1 MRPVAV
7 CQSAC
12 RGASAPL
19 WAGRFVIIDAGRG
32 MRGQHEDVHDLARL
46 AGLSGDELRA
56 LFRRSL
62 ANLAQA
68 ASKRSLPLE
77 GLDPEQ
83 LLAGVDAALEA
94 GLFDDLSWLSA
105 PSAASA
111 LYELTSALPP
121 SATRDRLNGLVVER
135 LAQADATTFVALAT
149 SLAQNS
155 KSGLTSA
162 RMRSRVSLA
171 LSLPMGSG
179 ARVDALALALIS
191 QPDHARDWVEKPS
204 EGSLPS
210 RRLAARLLER
220 AAREAARRW
229 TTRDDVGLRALETA
243 SVQGAWQRLLK
254 DRESLVW
261 RHVATARG
269 LLAAALPS
277 VADEIERSLAPD
289 LTPTEWR
296 RGAASLAASIA
307 VMPVTALALAERV
320 LASDVVKRDPGVAAA
335 MMMGL
340 ARAVEAEPESA
351 ERLIIPCLRVG
362 GTEAAEAFLELCD
375 EGLGDGFGQDA
386 IPFVCSALRKTLGQP
401 AAQADDGAAAM
412 LEWLLTRF
420 SGLTSAE
427 SSFDTSVRR
436 ALYAFADEGAGAA
449 VEAAGQALEVARTA
463 LERLCAADLH
473 TREGRIETV
482 QMLHEI
488 DLGLLQGATLSDL
501 IALGDEQENAR
512 GQLHDLYEQ
521 LTGWLTTQELA
532 PLGEAPLAHPTLRM
546 RRVRSL
552 LHVVDA
558 DGSYGDEWASERR
571 PRRLRTARVL
581 LNRVRKDASSPL
593 RRAVLACLARA
604 FDALVREEVFE
615 LSDVLLC
622 ATLYVR
628 DPRDVSTMAE
638 ASMMPEL
645 SRALVALGALSERIP
660 EQSDPSARRVGL
672 GALSSLVEALPAAHS
687 PRVSLL
693 RWGLLRVHHAL
704 SSLDEASAL
713 TEVVGLK
720 GGGSSLSELSE
731 ALLALAQLVAGTRRR
746 LQPSV
751 QARSPQ
757 VVQQLFELGA
767 AFDQSVA
774 SREPEHLSIPL
785 QELDSCL
792 AAELPDLFATIVMQ
806 VLSALKALP
815 ILPARTPATARKVA
829 QLPSGP
835 PLETRRLPDWMPLSR
850 MLGGFYVVHPIGE
863 GGSGSVF
870 VARRAEQ
877 RNDARADTFALKVP
891 EYDGNVSQVLSEA
904 DFLRLFREEA
914 SALLALPESEHNLAR
929 FVTFDAG
936 VRPKP
941 ILVMEHVRGPSL
953 EKVLARKSIDVPRAF
968 AILQGIVRGLSA
980 MHRVGL
986 AHLDLKPSNV
996 IVRDHAGT
1004 TATPV
1009 LVDFGLAGRR
1019 LRPGCGTA
1027 NYAAPEVWVPVGGET
1042 DPRHAD
1048 IYALG
1053 CVGYELL
1060 TGELLFRGET
1070 DRAVVGLHLAHDGR
1084 PPPVEALLQR
1094 SPTRQLGAWLS
1105 SCLRQSA
1112 RDRASIHELSAQL
1125 TSLSN
1130 AHAQQAWPLASD
1142 EAQLTRGRSI

>member
-1 MRPVAV
+1 
-7 CQSAC
+7 
-12 RGASAPL
+12 
-19 WAGRFVIIDAGRG
+19 

-46 AGLSGDELRA
+46 SGLAGDELRA
-56 LFRRSL
+56 LFRRAL

-77 GLDPEQ
+77 GLDPQE
-83 LLAGVDAALEA
+83 LLAGVEVALAA
-94 GLFDDLSWLSA
+94 GLFHDLRWLSP

-111 LYELTSALPP
+111 LYELTSALPFSP
-121 SATRDRLNGLVVER
+121 TRDTLNQLVVER
-135 LAQADATTFVALAT
+135 LAQADASTFVALAT
-149 SLAQNS
+149 SLAHNS

-191 QPDHARDWVEKPS
+191 QPDHARDWVDKPS

-229 TTRDDVGLRALETA
+229 TVRDDVGLRALETA
-243 SVQGAWQRLLK
+243 PVQAAWQRLLK

-277 VADEIERSLAPD
+277 VADEIERSLAPE

-296 RGAASLAASIA
+296 RGATSLAASIA
-307 VMPVTALALAERV
+307 VMPTTALALAERT

-335 MMMGL
+335 MIMGL

-351 ERLIIPCLRVG
+351 ERLLVPCLRVG
-362 GTEAAEAFLELCD
+362 RLEAAEAFLELCD
-375 EGLGDGFGQDA
+375 EGLGDGFGQEA
-386 IPFVCSALRKTLGQP
+386 VPLVCAALSKQISLPSTQS
-401 AAQADDGAAAM
+401 DDGTAAV
-412 LEWLLTRF
+412 LEWLLTRL
-420 SGLTSAE
+420 SGLTPPDASL
-427 SSFDTSVRR
+427 DTAVRR
-436 ALYAFADEGAGAA
+436 ALYAFAEEGAGAA
-449 VEAAGQALEVARTA
+449 VQAAAEALAVAQRAIEQLTS
-463 LERLCAADLH
+463 ADLS
-473 TREGRIETV
+473 TRAGRVETV
-482 QMLHEI
+482 QRLHEI

-501 IALGDEQENAR
+501 IALGDDQDAAR
-512 GQLHDLYEQ
+512 AVLHDVYEQ
-521 LTGWLTTQELA
+521 LTGWLTQQEQA
-532 PLGEAPLAHPTLRM
+532 PLTDDVLAHPTLRM
-546 RRVRSL
+546 RRIRSL

-558 DGSYGDEWASERR
+558 DGSYGDAFASERR

-581 LNRVRKDASSPL
+581 LNRVRKDVPSPL

-622 ATLYVR
+622 AALHVR
-628 DPRDVSTMAE
+628 DPRDIATLAE
-638 ASMMPEL
+638 ASMMPEQ
-645 SRALVALGALSERIP
+645 SRALAALARLSESVP
-660 EQSDPSARRVGL
+660 DEAAASARKDGIT
-672 GALSSLVEALPAAHS
+672 ALAALVEALPAAHS

-693 RWGLLRVHHAL
+693 RWGLLRVHQAL
-704 SSLDEASAL
+704 RALDEARAL

-720 GGGSSLSELSE
+720 GGGSTLSELSE

-746 LQPSV
+746 LSPSA
-751 QARSPQ
+751 QTRSPQ
-757 VVQQLFELGA
+757 VLQQVFDLGDA
-767 AFDQSVA
+767 LDQAVA
-774 SREPEHLSIPL
+774 TREPEHVSVALE
-785 QELDSCL
+785 ELEACL
-792 AAELPDLFATIVMQ
+792 AAELPPLFATIIMQ
-806 VLSALKALP
+806 VLTALKALP
-815 ILPARTPATARKVA
+815 IVPPRVVQGNRKVA
-829 QLPSGP
+829 LPMSGP
-835 PLETRRLPDWMPLSR
+835 PIEARRLPDWMPLSR
-850 MLGGFYVVHPIGE
+850 ILGGFYVLHAIGE

-870 VARRAEQ
+870 VARRTEQ
-877 RNDARADTFALKVP
+877 RNDDRADTFALKVP
-891 EYDGNVSQVLSEA
+891 EYDGTVSEVLSEA

-914 SALLALPESEHNLAR
+914 SALLALPESEPNLAR

-953 EKVLARKSIDVPRAF
+953 EKVLSRRNLDVARAF
-968 AILQGIVRGLSA
+968 AVLAGITRGLSA

-996 IVRDHAGT
+996 IVRDHGAS

-1027 NYAAPEVWVPVGGET
+1027 NYAAPEVWVPGAGARES
-1042 DPRHAD
+1042 DPRQAD
-1048 IYALG
+1048 VYALG
-1053 CVGYELL
+1053 CVAYELL

-1070 DRAVVGLHLAHDGR
+1070 DRAVVASHLAHDGR
-1084 PPPVEALLQR
+1084 PPAIEALLGN
-1094 SPTRQLGAWLS
+1094 SATRPLASWLV
-1105 SCLRQSA
+1105 SCLRQKAS
-1112 RDRASIHELSAQL
+1112 DRGTITELAAHL
-1125 TSLSN
+1125 TALTT
-1130 AHAQQAWPLASD
+1130 ATAPLA
-1142 EAQLTRGRSI
+1142 TWPVPHP

>member
-1 MRPVAV
+1 
-7 CQSAC
+7 
-12 RGASAPL
+12 
-19 WAGRFVIIDAGRG
+19 
-32 MRGQHEDVHDLARL
+32 MRGPIEDVHDLARL
-46 AGLSGDELRA
+46 SELRGDELRA

-68 ASKRSLPLE
+68 ATKRALPLE

-83 LLAGVDAALEA
+83 LLAGVQSALAA

-121 SATRDRLNGLVVER
+121 SPERERLNRMVVER

-162 RMRSRVSLA
+162 RMRSRVSLS

-220 AAREAARRW
+220 AAREAAHRW
-229 TTRDDVGLRALETA
+229 IARDDAGLRALETA
-243 SVQGAWQRLLK
+243 PIQAAWQRLLK

-269 LLAAALPS
+269 LLAAASPS
-277 VADEIERSLAPD
+277 IADEIERSLLPE

-296 RGAASLAASIA
+296 RGATSLAASIA
-307 VMPVTALALAERV
+307 VMPQTALELAERV

-340 ARAVEAEPESA
+340 PRAVEAEPESA

-362 GTEAAEAFLELCD
+362 GADAAEAFLELCE
-375 EGLGDGFGQDA
+375 EGLGDGFGQEA
-386 IPFVCSALRKTLGQP
+386 VAFVCTLLSKQL
-401 AAQADDGAAAM
+401 AQESTQADHGTVAM
-412 LEWLLTRF
+412 LEWLLMRF
-420 SGLTSAE
+420 SGLTRVEASL
-427 SSFDTSVRR
+427 DTAVRR
-436 ALYAFADEGAGAA
+436 ALYAFAEEGAGAA
-449 VEAAGQALEVARTA
+449 VEASSVALEVAQRA
-463 LERLCAADLH
+463 LGRLCAADLD
-473 TREGRIETV
+473 TRIGRVETV

-501 IALGDEQENAR
+501 IALGDEQEQAR
-512 GQLHDLYEQ
+512 GALHELFEQ
-521 LTGWLTTQELA
+521 LTGWLTTQEQT
-532 PLGEAPLAHPTLRM
+532 PLDEERLAHPNLRM

-581 LNRVRKDASSPL
+581 LNRVRKDAASPL

-622 ATLYVR
+622 ACLYVR
-628 DPRDVSTMAE
+628 DPRDIATMAE

-645 SRALVALGALSERIP
+645 SRSLAALGQLA
-660 EQSDPSARRVGL
+660 QHVSDSIEPSARRG
-672 GALSSLVEALPAAHS
+672 GIMALSKLVDSLPAAHS

-693 RWGLLRVHHAL
+693 RWALLRVHQAL
-704 SSLDEASAL
+704 SSLEQSRAL
-713 TEVVGLK
+713 TEVVGLQ
-720 GGGSSLSELSE
+720 GGGSSLAELSE
-731 ALLALAQLVAGTRRR
+731 SLLAIAQLVAATRRR
-746 LQPSV
+746 LQPTA
-751 QARSPQ
+751 QLRSPL
-757 VVQQLFELGA
+757 VVAHVVELGA
-767 AFDQSVA
+767 AIDHAVA
-774 SREPEHLSIPL
+774 KRDLELLNGPL
-785 QELDSCL
+785 TELETCL
-792 AAELPDLFATIVMQ
+792 RGELPDLFSNVVLQ
-806 VLSALKALP
+806 VLSALKTLPVLPPRGPLPGRQSEPAL
-815 ILPARTPATARKVA
+815 
-829 QLPSGP
+829 SGP
-835 PLETRRLPDWMPLSR
+835 PREMQRLPEWMPLSR
-850 MLGGFYVVHPIGE
+850 MLGGFYVLHPIGE
-863 GGSGSVF
+863 GSSGSVF

-877 RNDARADTFALKVP
+877 RNDPLAESFALKMP
-891 EYDGNVSQVLSEA
+891 EYDGTVSQVLSEA

-914 SALLALPESEHNLAR
+914 SALLALPESEPNLAR

-936 VRPKP
+936 VKPKP

-953 EKVLARKSIDVPRAF
+953 EKVLTRKSIDIPRAF
-968 AILQGIVRGLSA
+968 AILAGIARGLSA
-980 MHRVGL
+980 MHAVGL

-996 IVRDHAGT
+996 IVRDHGDA
-1004 TATPV
+1004 ATPV

-1027 NYAAPEVWVPVGGET
+1027 QYAAPEVWSRASATTEA
-1042 DPRHAD
+1042 DPRCAD
-1048 IYALG
+1048 VYALG
-1053 CVGYELL
+1053 CLAYELL
-1060 TGELLFRGET
+1060 VGETLFHGDT
-1070 DRAVVGLHLAHDGR
+1070 DRATVALHLAHDGR
-1084 PPPVEALLQR
+1084 PPAAEALFAKP
-1094 SPTRQLGAWLS
+1094 STRALGAWLFR
-1105 SCLRQSA
+1105 CLRQ
-1112 RDRASIHELSAQL
+1112 RADQRATIAELADQL
-1125 TSLSN
+1125 TSV
-1130 AHAQQAWPLASD
+1130 QAACVRETWPLHVAR
-1142 EAQLTRGRSI
+1142 ANVALPWTVRS

>member
-1 MRPVAV
+1 LA
-7 CQSAC
+7 
-12 RGASAPL
+12 
-19 WAGRFVIIDAGRG
+19 IIVDDGRG
-32 MRGQHEDVHDLARL
+32 MRGQHDDVHDLARL
-46 AGLSGDELRA
+46 AGLVGDELRT
-56 LFRRSL
+56 LFRRAL

-68 ASKRSLPLE
+68 AVKRSLPLE

-83 LLAGVDAALEA
+83 LLPGVEAALAA
-94 GLFDDLSWLSA
+94 GLFHDLSWLSPA
-105 PSAASA
+105 SAASA

-121 SATRDRLNGLVVER
+121 SSTRDALNQLVVER

-149 SLAQNS
+149 SLAHNS
-155 KSGLTSA
+155 KSGLTST

-243 SVQGAWQRLLK
+243 SVQAAWQRLLK

-261 RHVATARG
+261 RHVAVARG
-269 LLAAALPS
+269 LLAAALPNI
-277 VADEIERSLAPD
+277 ADEIEQSLAPE

-307 VMPVTALALAERV
+307 VMPDTALALAERV

-351 ERLIIPCLRVG
+351 ERLLVPCLRVG
-362 GTEAAEAFLELCD
+362 GIEAAEAFLELCD
-375 EGLGDGFGQDA
+375 EGLGDGFAQH
-386 IPFVCSALRKTLGQP
+386 IITYVCSLLAKQLAQ
-401 AAQADDGAAAM
+401 AHAQADDGVASM

-420 SGLTSAE
+420 SGLTRPEAAL
-427 SSFDTSVRR
+427 DTAVRR
-436 ALYAFADEGAGAA
+436 ALHAFADEGAGAA
-449 VEAAGQALEVARTA
+449 VQAAGEALEVARGA
-463 LERLCAADLH
+463 LERLTSADLD
-473 TREGRIETV
+473 TRSGRVQTV
-482 QMLHEI
+482 QTLHEI

-501 IALGDEQENAR
+501 IALGDEQEEAR
-512 GQLHDLYEQ
+512 ASLHDAYEQ
-521 LTGWLTTQELA
+521 LTGWLVAQEQA
-532 PLGEAPLAHPTLRM
+532 PIGEERLTHPNLRM

-581 LNRVRKDASSPL
+581 LNRVRKDAPSPL

-622 ATLYVR
+622 ASLYVR
-628 DPRDVSTMAE
+628 DPRDVATLAE

-645 SRALVALGALSERIP
+645 SRALAALGQLAERIP
-660 EQSDPSARRVGL
+660 DAAEPAARRTGIA
-672 GALSSLVEALPAAHS
+672 ALSALVEALPAAHS

-693 RWGLLRVHHAL
+693 RWGLLRVHQAL
-704 SSLDEASAL
+704 SSLDEARAL
-713 TEVVGLK
+713 TEVVGLM
-720 GGGSSLSELSE
+720 GGASSLSELSE
-731 ALLALAQLVAGTRRR
+731 ALLAIAQLVAGTRRR
-746 LQPSV
+746 LQPSA
-751 QARSPQ
+751 QTRSPQ
-757 VVQQLFELGA
+757 VVSHVVELGA
-767 AFDQSVA
+767 AFDLAVS
-774 SREPEHLSIPL
+774 SREPEHLSAPL
-785 QELDSCL
+785 QELASCL
-792 AAELPDLFATIVMQ
+792 SAELPDLFSTIVMQ
-806 VLSALKALP
+806 VLGALNVLP
-815 ILPARTPATARKVA
+815 ILPPRIVHTQRKIDL
-829 QLPSGP
+829 LPSGP
-835 PLETRRLPDWMPLSR
+835 PIEARRLPDWMPLSR
-850 MLGGFYVVHPIGE
+850 MLGGFYVLHAIGE

-877 RNDARADTFALKVP
+877 RNDVRAETFALKVP
-891 EYDGNVSQVLSEA
+891 EYDGTVSQVLSEA

-914 SALLALPESEHNLAR
+914 SALLALPESEPNLAR

-941 ILVMEHVRGPSL
+941 ILVMEHVPGPSL
-953 EKVLARKSIDVPRAF
+953 EKVLARKNIDLARAF
-968 AILQGIVRGLSA
+968 GVLTGIARGLSA

-996 IVRDHAGT
+996 IVRDHGGQ
-1004 TATPV
+1004 ATPV

-1027 NYAAPEVWVPVGGET
+1027 NYAAPEVWVPRGTAGDS
-1042 DPRHAD
+1042 DPRQAD
-1048 IYALG
+1048 VYALG
-1053 CVGYELL
+1053 CLAYELL
-1060 TGELLFRGET
+1060 LGELLFHADS
-1070 DRAVVGLHLAHDGR
+1070 DRAVVALHLAHDGR
-1084 PPPVEALLQR
+1084 LPAIEALGSQAH
-1094 SPTRQLGAWLS
+1094 TRALGAWLV
-1105 SCLRQSA
+1105 SCLRQDA
-1112 RDRASIHELSAQL
+1112 RERATIHELSAQL
-1125 TSLSN
+1125 PALQA
-1130 AHAQQAWPLASD
+1130 AHASQSWPIAASAARD
-1142 EAQLTRGRSI
+1142 R

>member
-1 MRPVAV
+1 
-7 CQSAC
+7 
-12 RGASAPL
+12 
-19 WAGRFVIIDAGRG
+19 

-46 AGLSGDELRA
+46 QGLAGAELRA

-83 LLAGVDAALEA
+83 LLAGVEVALAA
-94 GLFDDLSWLSA
+94 GLFHDLSWLSP

-111 LYELTSALPP
+111 LYELTSALPF
-121 SATRDRLNGLVVER
+121 SAARDTLNQLVVER
-135 LAQADATTFVALAT
+135 LAQADASTFVALAT

-191 QPDHARDWVEKPS
+191 QPDHARDWVDKPS

-229 TTRDDVGLRALETA
+229 SVRDDVGLRALETA
-243 SVQGAWQRLLK
+243 PVQAAWQRLLK

-277 VADEIERSLAPD
+277 VADEIERSLAPE

-307 VMPVTALALAERV
+307 VMPATALALAERT

-335 MMMGL
+335 MIMGV
-340 ARAVEAEPESA
+340 ARAVEAEPECA
-351 ERLIIPCLRVG
+351 ERLLVPCLRVG
-362 GTEAAEAFLELCD
+362 RIEAAEAFLELCE

-386 IPFVCSALRKTLGQP
+386 IPLVCAALSKQLSLPTT
-401 AAQADDGAAAM
+401 QADDGTAAV
-412 LEWLLTRF
+412 LEWLLTRL
-420 SGLTSAE
+420 SGLTPADASI
-427 SSFDTSVRR
+427 DTAVRR
-436 ALYAFADEGAGAA
+436 ALYAFAEEGAGAA
-449 VEAAGQALEVARTA
+449 VQAAAEALAVAKRALVQLTSADTTTRAGRV
-463 LERLCAADLH
+463 
-473 TREGRIETV
+473 ETV
-482 QMLHEI
+482 QRLHEI

-501 IALGDEQENAR
+501 IALGDEQEEAR
-512 GQLHDLYEQ
+512 ALLHELYEQ
-521 LTGWLTTQELA
+521 LTAWLTQQEQA
-532 PLGEAPLAHPTLRM
+532 PIGDELLDHPTLRM

-558 DGSYGDEWASERR
+558 DGSYGDAFASERR

-581 LNRVRKDASSPL
+581 LNRVRKDVASPL

-622 ATLYVR
+622 AALHVR
-628 DPRDVSTMAE
+628 DPRDIATLAE

-645 SRALVALGALSERIP
+645 SRALSALARLSESVP
-660 EQSDPSARRVGL
+660 DEAAPSARKDGIA
-672 GALSSLVEALPAAHS
+672 ALSALVEALPAAHS

-693 RWGLLRVHHAL
+693 RWGLLRVHQAL
-704 SSLDEASAL
+704 RSLDEARAL

-720 GGGSSLSELSE
+720 GGGSTLSELSE

-746 LQPSV
+746 LSPSA

-757 VVQQLFELGA
+757 VAQQVFELGDSFDRAVA
-767 AFDQSVA
+767 ARDPEHVSVA
-774 SREPEHLSIPL
+774 LADLEACLS
-785 QELDSCL
+785 
-792 AAELPDLFATIVMQ
+792 AELPPLFTIIIMQ
-806 VLSALKALP
+806 VLTALKALP
-815 ILPARTPATARKVA
+815 ILPPRVTADNRKVA
-829 QLPSGP
+829 PMSAP
-835 PLETRRLPDWMPLSR
+835 PVESRRLPDWMPLSR
-850 MLGGFYVVHPIGE
+850 ILGGFYVLHSIGE

-870 VARRAEQ
+870 VARRTEQ
-877 RNDARADTFALKVP
+877 RNDDRADTFALKVP
-891 EYDGNVSQVLSEA
+891 EYDGTVSQVLSEA

-914 SALLALPESEHNLAR
+914 SALLALPEHEPNLAR

-953 EKVLARKSIDVPRAF
+953 EKVLARKSLDVPRAF
-968 AILQGIVRGLSA
+968 AILTGITRGLLA

-996 IVRDHAGT
+996 IVRDHGAS

-1027 NYAAPEVWVPVGGET
+1027 NYAAPEVWVPGTSAAES
-1042 DPRHAD
+1042 DPRPAD
-1048 IYALG
+1048 VYALG
-1053 CVGYELL
+1053 CVAYELL

-1070 DRAVVGLHLAHDGR
+1070 DRAVVAAHLAHDGR
-1084 PPPVEALLQR
+1084 PTAIESLLSR
-1094 SPTRQLGAWLS
+1094 SATRPLGAWLI
-1105 SCLRQSA
+1105 SCLRQKSQ
-1112 RDRASIHELSAQL
+1112 DRATITDLATQL
-1125 TSLSN
+1125 QTL
-1130 AHAQQAWPLASD
+1130 ATTAPQKTPWPIPPD
-1142 EAQLTRGRSI
+1142 